1 MDERYHEIRESLRK
15 SHFQNTREVYQRE
28 RSPIYQYNYSGRQYV
43 QDENMNQTSWTFF
56 LRGKFVFMIIF
67 VLIFSCYLYGGKDI
81 QKGADMA
88 ITELKNSIFA
98 VEEKYP
104 QVQETISVLRETYRN
119 VCDFAEEYTVLD
131 E

>member
-43 QDENMNQTSWTFF
+43 QDENMNQASWAFSLKGKGFF
-56 LRGKFVFMIIF
+56 MVLF
-67 VLIFSCYLYGGKDI
+67 VLFFSCYLYGGKNI
-81 QKGADMA
+81 QKGANMA
-88 ITELKNSIFA
+88 ITELENSIFA
-98 VEEKYP
+98 VEQKYP
-104 QVQETISVLRETYRN
+104 QVQETICVLKETYRN
-119 VCDFAEEYTVLD
+119 ICDFAEEYMVLD